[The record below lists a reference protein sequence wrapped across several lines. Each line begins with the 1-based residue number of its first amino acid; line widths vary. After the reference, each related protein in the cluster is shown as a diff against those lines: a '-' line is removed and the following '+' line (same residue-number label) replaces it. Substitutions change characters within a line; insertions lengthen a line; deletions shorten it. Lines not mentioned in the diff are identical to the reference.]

1 MLREVLKNIIP
12 KELQDK
18 IPRSFDIV
26 GSREK
31 AVAIIEI
38 PEELKNYKLE
48 IAKAI
53 QKLNKNVVTVLE
65 KVGKREGIYR
75 IYKYEKILGDET
87 EVVHKEFGYKLKV
100 DVTKVYFSPREAT
113 ERQRIAKEV
122 NENEKILILFS
133 GIAPFA
139 IAIAKQKNVKIFCVE
154 INPYAV
160 KYARENVKIN
170 KVENKVFNILG
181 DAKYVKFRDFF
192 DRIIMP
198 LPLGAYDFLDVA
210 FENIKNGIIHLYH
223 WGKDENEVREK
234 IEKRLKEFDFE
245 TKILEI
251 RKVLPYAPRIY
262 KFQIKILVNKKG
274 NEVSF

>member
-1 MLREVLKNIIP
+1 MLKEVLKNIIP
-12 KELQDK
+12 KELHEK

-38 PEELKNYKLE
+38 PKELKDYKEE

-75 IYKYEKILGDET
+75 IYKFEKILGNET
-87 EVVHKEFGYKLKV
+87 EVIHKEYGYKLKV

-122 NENEKILILFS
+122 KDNEKILILFS

-154 INPYAV
+154 INPYAI
-160 KYARENVKIN
+160 KYAKENVKIN
-170 KVENKVFNILG
+170 KLEGKIFNILG
-181 DAKYVKFRDFF
+181 DARDVRFKIFF

-198 LPLGAYDFLDVA
+198 LPLGAEDFLDVA
-210 FENIKNGIIHLYH
+210 IRHIEKGYIHLYT
-223 WGKDENEVREK
+223 WGKDEEEIRK
-234 IEKRLKEFDFE
+234 RIEKRVNELNINAKVE
-245 TKILEI
+245 EI

-262 KFQIKILVNKKG
+262 KFQVKILINK
-274 NEVSF
+274 

>member
-1 MLREVLKNIIP
+1 MLKEILKDIIP
-12 KELQDK
+12 KELHEK

-26 GSREK
+26 GSKEK
-31 AVAIIEI
+31 AVAIVEI
-38 PEELKNYKLE
+38 PEELKDYKIE

-75 IYKYEKILGDET
+75 IYKYEKILGNET
-87 EVVHKEFGYKLKV
+87 EVIHKEYGYRLKV

-122 NENEKILILFS
+122 KDNEKILILFS

-160 KYARENVKIN
+160 EYAKENVKIN
-170 KVENKVFNILG
+170 KLEGKVFNILG
-181 DAKYVKFRDFF
+181 DAKFVKFKTFF
-192 DRIIMP
+192 DRILMP
-198 LPLGAYDFLDVA
+198 LPLGAEDFLEFA
-210 FENIKNGIIHLYH
+210 IEYIKNGYIHLYS
-223 WGKDENEVREK
+223 WGKDEKEIKEKVEKRMKELNVDAK
-234 IEKRLKEFDFE
+234 IE
-245 TKILEI
+245 EI
-251 RKVLPYAPRIY
+251 RKVLPYAPKIY
-262 KFQIKILVNKKG
+262 KFQVKILINK
-274 NEVSF
+274 